1 MNLLLD
7 IGNSRLKWAI
17 ERSDGGYATVAL
29 DYRRPG
35 FLADLHRSWLAIDPP
50 QTVAIA
56 SVSNRQLLE
65 SLVSLSQT
73 LWPQSRLLPPQASSE
88 AFGVKNAYRQ
98 PEKLGVDRWLALI
111 AAHHHYA
118 GNLCIVDCGTAVTVD
133 VLQADGRHLGGLI
146 CPGLNL
152 MKQALVAN
160 TADLDFTMQAYRNGL
175 GTATDVAIAN
185 GVCAAVTGLIE
196 QTLRNLDAGYRLLLT
211 GGDAAYIAEPLS
223 LPHLL
228 DLDLVL
234 KGLSIFCRGEPRS

>member
-7 IGNSRLKWAI
+7 IGNSRFKWAV
-17 ERSDGGYATVAL
+17 EGSDGGYVTVAL
-29 DYRRPG
+29 DYRQPG
-35 FLADLHRSWLAIDPP
+35 FLAELHRSWLAIDPP

-56 SVSNRQLLE
+56 SVSNRQLFE

-73 LWPQSRLLPPQASSE
+73 LWPQSRLLLPQASAA
-88 AFGVKNAYRQ
+88 AFGVKNAYQ
-98 PEKLGVDRWLALI
+98 QAEKLGVDRWLAII

-133 VLQADGRHLGGLI
+133 ALQADGRHLGGLI

-152 MKQALVAN
+152 MKQSLVTN
-160 TADLDFTMQAYRNGL
+160 TAELEFSSQAYGNSL

-185 GVCAAVTGLIE
+185 GVCVAVSGLIE
-196 QTLRNLDAGYRLLLT
+196 QTMRNLDADYRLLLT
-211 GGDAAYIAEPLS
+211 GGDAANIAGSLS
-223 LPHLL
+223 VQYLL

-234 KGLSIFCRGEPRS
+234 KGLSIFCRGEPRP